1 MNNKCVPNIISTKD
15 LDFLQDIYNWN
26 YGAYKNTINMLNNIC
41 DKKINK
47 HINKCSKEFYNTMNE
62 ILDILKDGKANEC

>member
-26 YGAYKNTINMLNNIC
+26 YGAYKNAISMLNNIS
-41 DKKINK
+41 DEKINR
-47 HINKCSKEFYNTMNE
+47 HINKCSKEFYNTMNK
-62 ILDILKDGKANEC
+62 ILDILKDGKANE

>member
-26 YGAYKNTINMLNNIC
+26 YGAYKNTISMLNNIC
-41 DKKINK
+41 DKKIKK

-62 ILDILKDGKANEC
+62 ILDILKDGKANE

>member
-26 YGAYKNTINMLNNIC
+26 YGAYKNTIGMLNNIS
-41 DKKINK
+41 DEKINR
-47 HINKCSKEFYNTMNE
+47 HINKCSKEFYNTMNK
-62 ILDILKDGKANEC
+62 ILDILKDGKANE